1 MTKPL
6 TEGKMRGGNG
16 AIKELPETRTSAGAD
31 KSWFSETTKTVIVT
45 VTMSILI
52 IGMGWGYYAANQWKQ
67 DRYDAEQGAKME
79 QQLEILLEPVRE
91 QLKNLEE
98 SDD

>member
-16 AIKELPETRTSAGAD
+16 AIKELPVPRTSAGAD

-45 VTMSILI
+45 VVMVVLVG
-52 IGMGWGYYAANQWKQ
+52 GMAWGYYAANQW
-67 DRYDAEQGAKME
+67 
-79 QQLEILLEPVRE
+79 QQEREAAREAARIEIEILLEPVRE
-91 QLKNLEE
+91 QLKNLEGDE
-98 SDD
+98 